1 MRRAPWWVL
10 LSSAGAPVFL
20 VGGSTIA
27 QRLQGPTY
35 DPARDT
41 LSILASYGARGYW
54 LMTGVLI
61 VLGASYLATAHG
73 LREAAFPGRLA
84 LAGGGLSAVALTLV
98 PAPVSGGALK
108 HGLVA
113 GTGFVL
119 LAIWP
124 ALAARRGGKN
134 VPWGLNFKVAV
145 VATVLMCAAAVWFAV
160 ELQNGQA
167 PGVAE
172 RVVTFVQ
179 AVWPLVV
186 AISCRVWSGAPAPA
200 RERSTG
206 PEQPAGDEG
215 R

>member
-10 LSSAGAPVFL
+10 LSAAGAPVLL

-27 QRLQGPTY
+27 QHLQGPSY
-35 DPARDT
+35 DPTDDT

-61 VLGASYLATAHG
+61 VLGLSYITTAHG
-73 LREAAFPGRLA
+73 LREAAFLGRLA
-84 LAGGGLSAVALTLV
+84 LAGGGLAAMALTLV

-134 VPWGLNFKVAV
+134 VPWGLNFKVSVIAS
-145 VATVLMCAAAVWFAV
+145 VLMCAGAAWFAV

-186 AISCRVWSGAPAPA
+186 AVSCRVWRDRPV
-200 RERSTG
+200 
-206 PEQPAGDEG
+206 PAGP
-215 R
+215 

>member
-20 VGGSTIA
+20 VGGWTIA
-27 QRLQGPTY
+27 QRLQGPAY
-35 DPARDT
+35 DPAGDT
-41 LSILASYGARGYW
+41 LSVLASYGARGYW

-73 LREAAFPGRLA
+73 LREAAFLGRLA
-84 LAGGGLSAVALTLV
+84 LAGGGLSAMALTLV
-98 PAPVSGGALK
+98 PAPISGGALK

-119 LAIWP
+119 LAVWP
-124 ALAARRGGKN
+124 ALAAKRSGKGGGRN
-134 VPWGLNFKVAV
+134 VPWALNFKVS
-145 VATVLMCAAAVWFAV
+145 VAASVLMCAGAAWFAV
-160 ELQNGQA
+160 ELQNGHA

-186 AISCRVWSGAPAPA
+186 AVSCRVWRDSPVTA
-200 RERSTG
+200 G
-206 PEQPAGDEG
+206 P
-215 R
+215 

>member
-1 MRRAPWWVL
+1 MERAPWWVL
-10 LSSAGAPVFL
+10 LSAAGAPVFL

-27 QRLQGPTY
+27 QHLQGPAY
-35 DPARDT
+35 DPTDDT
-41 LSILASYGARGYW
+41 LSVLASYGARGYW

-61 VLGASYLATAHG
+61 VLGMSYVTTAHG
-73 LREAAFPGRLA
+73 LREAKFLGRLT
-84 LAGGGLSAVALTLV
+84 LAGGGVSAMALTLV

-124 ALAARRGGKN
+124 ALAARGGGKS
-134 VPWGLNFKVAV
+134 VPWGLNLKVSVIAS
-145 VATVLMCAAAVWFAV
+145 VLMCAGAAWFAL
-160 ELQNGQA
+160 ELQNGEA

-186 AISCRVWSGAPAPA
+186 AVSCRVWRGRPV
-200 RERSTG
+200 
-206 PEQPAGDEG
+206 PAGP
-215 R
+215 